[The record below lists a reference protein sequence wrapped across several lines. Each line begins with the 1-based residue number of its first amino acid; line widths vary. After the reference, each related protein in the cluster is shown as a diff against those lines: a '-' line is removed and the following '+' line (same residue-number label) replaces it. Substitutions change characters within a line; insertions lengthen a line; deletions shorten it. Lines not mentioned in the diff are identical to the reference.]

1 VTGRLDDEMTERL
14 EDLMTVRQGDWET
27 ERLGDWGDE
36 EKWRLRRLGYWII
49 DFTTKLFQYS
59 TANLRFRIF
68 QG

>member
-1 VTGRLDDEMTERL
+1 MMMRRREDLVTG
-14 EDLMTVRQGDWET
+14 ET